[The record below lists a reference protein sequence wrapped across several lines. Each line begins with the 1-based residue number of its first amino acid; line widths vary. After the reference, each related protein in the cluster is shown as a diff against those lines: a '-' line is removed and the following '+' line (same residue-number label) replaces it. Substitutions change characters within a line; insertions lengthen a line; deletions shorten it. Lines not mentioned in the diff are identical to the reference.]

1 MVLFWDLLYFLCIIL
16 LTINWIYFSFYH
28 HSIGAASHII
38 NICQCRHIFR
48 KSTWSSRGLNAI
60 LHFKAI
66 SCCMYFMCNV
76 LLVTSCS
83 IASATVHTSSLVQM
97 QTFVAAQVPE
107 VQYPK
112 LVHCMI
118 DYEYWYP
125 SPIGLIVV
133 WFHLRLFWYQICYAF
148 GLCSCDFV
156 LYSSW
161 IKVQYIA
168 NIDCTST

>member
-1 MVLFWDLLYFLCIIL
+1 MVLFWDSLYFLCIIL

-28 HSIGAASHII
+28 RSIGAASHII
-38 NICQCRHIFR
+38 NICQCRHIFC

-97 QTFVAAQVPE
+97 QTFVATDKCLVHSGYQTP
-107 VQYPK
+107 QF
-112 LVHCMI
+112 VHCMV
-118 DYEYWYP
+118 DELWCHC
-125 SPIGLIVV
+125 SPLRLIVV
-133 WFHLRLFWYQICYAF
+133 CLNYTCLDIKDDMH
-148 GLCSCDFV
+148 SCM
-156 LYSSW
+156 
-161 IKVQYIA
+161 
-168 NIDCTST
+168 